1 MSEEKDGTNW
11 NAWYIGL
18 MLFLLVQIIAYLL
31 ITNSYEA

>member
-18 MLFLLVQIIAYLL
+18 VVVLLVQIGIYLW
-31 ITNSYEA
+31 ITNSYAS